1 MSLKSKL
8 SRSELTIGSWVT
20 LGHPSIAEIMAA
32 AGFDWLVLD
41 MEHSVLELSEVQSII
56 QVLDGKQCPAI
67 VRLTSNHPDQIKRV
81 MDAGATGVMV
91 PMIKSAADARAAVD
105 GVYYPPRG
113 QRGVGLA
120 RAQGYGASFQ
130 AYRQWL
136 EDNAVIVV
144 MIEHVDAVKA
154 IDDILAVPGID
165 AYIIGP
171 YDLSG
176 SMGRP
181 GDFNH
186 PDVQAAIAQVLQ
198 AGQRAQKPGGIHVI
212 EPDPEALQQ
221 RIQAGFNFL
230 GYGLDIRILDSIC
243 RNHLQSIRATLEN
256 IMKKFVISTSS
267 FDLDNNPAIQRLLQN
282 GFQAITNPHRR
293 KLTEDEIIELLSMAQ
308 VVGLIA
314 GIEPLTE
321 RVFQS
326 ASPLKVISRCG
337 AGMDSVDLA
346 AAQETWHCGA
356 EHAGSPRASGCRA
369 DDGIHTDS
377 PAPNQ
382 PN

>member
-1 MSLKSKL
+1 MSLKSRL

-91 PMIKSAADARAAVD
+91 PMIKSAAEAKAAVD

-120 RAQGYGASFQ
+120 RAQGYGNSFQ

-136 EDNAVIVV
+136 DENAVIVV
-144 MIEHVDAVKA
+144 MIEHVDAVRA
-154 IDDILAVPGID
+154 IDSILAVPGID

-181 GDFNH
+181 GDLNH
-186 PDVQAAIAQVLQ
+186 PDVQTAIAQVLE
-198 AGQRAQKPGGIHVI
+198 AGRRANKPGGIHVI

-243 RNHLQSIRATLEN
+243 RTHLQSIRATL
-256 IMKKFVISTSS
+256 KT
-267 FDLDNNPAIQRLLQN
+267 P
-282 GFQAITNPHRR
+282 
-293 KLTEDEIIELLSMAQ
+293 
-308 VVGLIA
+308 
-314 GIEPLTE
+314 
-321 RVFQS
+321 
-326 ASPLKVISRCG
+326 
-337 AGMDSVDLA
+337 
-346 AAQETWHCGA
+346 
-356 EHAGSPRASGCRA
+356 
-369 DDGIHTDS
+369 
-377 PAPNQ
+377 
-382 PN
+382 

>member
-1 MSLKSKL
+1 MSLKSRL

-91 PMIKSAADARAAVD
+91 PMIKSAADAKAAID

-120 RAQGYGASFQ
+120 RAQGYGNSFQ

-136 EDNAVIVV
+136 DENAVIVV

-154 IDDILAVPGID
+154 IDSILAVPGID

-181 GDFNH
+181 GDLNH
-186 PDVQAAIAQVLQ
+186 PDVQAAIAQVLE
-198 AGQRAQKPGGIHVI
+198 AGRRANKPGGIHVI

-243 RNHLQSIRATLEN
+243 RTHLQSIRATL
-256 IMKKFVISTSS
+256 KT
-267 FDLDNNPAIQRLLQN
+267 P
-282 GFQAITNPHRR
+282 
-293 KLTEDEIIELLSMAQ
+293 
-308 VVGLIA
+308 
-314 GIEPLTE
+314 
-321 RVFQS
+321 
-326 ASPLKVISRCG
+326 
-337 AGMDSVDLA
+337 
-346 AAQETWHCGA
+346 
-356 EHAGSPRASGCRA
+356 
-369 DDGIHTDS
+369 
-377 PAPNQ
+377 
-382 PN
+382 

>member
-1 MSLKSKL
+1 MSLKAKL
-8 SRSELTIGSWVT
+8 NRLELTIGSWVT

-41 MEHSVLELSEVQSII
+41 MEHSVLELGEVQAII
-56 QVLDGKQCPAI
+56 QVLDARQCPAI

-81 MDAGATGVMV
+81 MDAGATGIMV
-91 PMIKSAADARAAVD
+91 PMIKSAADAQAAVE
-105 GVYYPPRG
+105 GAYYPPRG

-144 MIEHVDAVKA
+144 MIEHVDAVGA
-154 IDDILAVPGID
+154 IDQILAVPGID

-181 GDFNH
+181 GDLNH
-186 PDVQAAIAQVLQ
+186 PDVQAAIAQVLE
-198 AGQRAQKPGGIHVI
+198 AGRRAGKPGGIHVI
-212 EPDPEALQQ
+212 EPDPQALQQ

-243 RNHLQSIRATLEN
+243 RTHLQSIRATL
-256 IMKKFVISTSS
+256 KTS
-267 FDLDNNPAIQRLLQN
+267 
-282 GFQAITNPHRR
+282 
-293 KLTEDEIIELLSMAQ
+293 
-308 VVGLIA
+308 
-314 GIEPLTE
+314 
-321 RVFQS
+321 
-326 ASPLKVISRCG
+326 
-337 AGMDSVDLA
+337 
-346 AAQETWHCGA
+346 
-356 EHAGSPRASGCRA
+356 
-369 DDGIHTDS
+369 
-377 PAPNQ
+377 
-382 PN
+382 